1 MEAGGN
7 GELLATGTI
16 DNVSLAP
23 QQTGKFKTSF
33 PAIQVKPGV
42 EYFLNFYASLKNE
55 DGLLKAGT
63 KLADAQVSLPFYQP
77 FVAEVQSS
85 SVVADDAA
93 SLLTLTA
100 GNLSVGFDKETGA
113 LTSYKEE
120 VRS

>member
-1 MEAGGN
+1 MVN
-7 GELLATGTI
+7 FWLPELLI
-16 DNVSLAP
+16 MYPWLLSRRVSSRLLSSH
-23 QQTGKFKTSF
+23 TGKTRC
-33 PAIQVKPGV
+33 GV
-42 EYFLNFYASLKNE
+42 FLEFLCQFENE

-100 GNLSVGFDKETGA
+100 GNLSVGLIRKP
-113 LTSYKEE
+113 
-120 VRS
+120 VP